1 MRIVTTAEFCWLPR
15 QWLLLAIVF
24 NAVSNVSAAV
34 TAAGS
39 KTTLDGAAKIQ
50 AASKD
55 TKDPLDAARL
65 LAQSSRP
72 ADHDELRKW
81 LSSAK
86 FLARL
91 DGPESY
97 QGAPEKLRLSEV
109 LRELSANRSA
119 SAAAVLIA
127 LTQAPGFLAEPLR
140 VELLIRACITLRPAP
155 SAVVHFWDRHWL
167 RDDGYSYVTA
177 VAVCDNGSA
186 PALAL
191 LEKKMAD
198 PSHGDDEKRVWMVTG
213 IMMHRNEEAT
223 LDSCERLLRIGL
235 PRRLR
240 PMLVEALFDYRPT
253 EWFRPATVLVPP
265 ERKLASVTARERL
278 RRIGEFALQSVRL
291 SAQQQQ
297 VVRGVLK
304 EIEM

>member
-1 MRIVTTAEFCWLPR
+1 VRIVTTGEFCWLTR
-15 QWLLLAIVF
+15 QWLLLAIAF
-24 NAVSNVSAAV
+24 NVLSNNVSAAV
-34 TAAGS
+34 NAPGS
-39 KTTLDGAAKIQ
+39 KTTLDGAANIQ
-50 AASKD
+50 ASKD

-72 ADHDELRKW
+72 ADHNELRKW

-109 LRELSANRSA
+109 LRELGANRSP
-119 SAAAVLIA
+119 SAGAVLIA
-127 LTQAPGFLAEPLR
+127 LTQAPGFLAEPMR

-177 VAVCDNGSA
+177 VAVCENGSA

-198 PSHGDDEKRVWMVTG
+198 ASHGDDDKRVWMVTG

-265 ERKLASVTARERL
+265 SRKLASVAARERL

-304 EIEM
+304 EI